1 MEDLGPRKVRALIY
15 YVDWRVLGN
24 CLLMCYFLPWDYI
37 QTTQIVRA
45 VTGWN
50 TTAWEL
56 MKEGERITTMARA
69 FNVRE
74 GFTKNDDWLP
84 ERCFHP
90 KTSGALSKSAVDPA
104 RLEKARS
111 TYYEMMGWD
120 QNGVPTRTK
129 LEELDVAWVAQM
141 LG

>member
-1 MEDLGPRKVRALIY
+1 
-15 YVDWRVLGN
+15 
-24 CLLMCYFLPWDYI
+24 MCYFLPWNYI
-37 QTTQIVRA
+37 QTTEIVRA

-50 TTAWEL
+50 TTLWEL
-56 MKEGERITTMARA
+56 MKVGERITTMARA

-90 KTSGALSKSAVDPA
+90 KTSGALSETAVDSA

-111 TYYEMMGWD
+111 IYYEMMGWD
-120 QNGVPTRTK
+120 ENGVPTTTK